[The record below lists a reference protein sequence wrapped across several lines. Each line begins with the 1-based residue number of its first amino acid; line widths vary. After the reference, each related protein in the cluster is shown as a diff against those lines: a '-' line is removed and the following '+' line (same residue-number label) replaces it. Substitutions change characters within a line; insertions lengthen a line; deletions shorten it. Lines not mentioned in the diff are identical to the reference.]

1 MFAPVI
7 DALPQQQM
15 RFSSNTDIFS
25 QGVVPLL
32 TIFRTIGP
40 LWDGNTPDCSC
51 SNNMKFLY
59 VSNRLVMMQRK
70 KKKKKGAT
78 QEPKCHH
85 SIKGDSDS
93 FWLLMAGEVVAAAA
107 KESCR
112 YSYWKSMFDA
122 SVDNNFSQA

>member
-40 LWDGNTPDCSC
+40 LWDGNTPDCSR

-70 KKKKKGAT
+70 KKKRGAT

-107 KESCR
+107 KESCH

>member
-1 MFAPVI
+1 MFGSAFAPVI

-40 LWDGNTPDCSC
+40 LWDGNTPDCSR
-51 SNNMKFLY
+51 SNNMKFPY

-70 KKKKKGAT
+70 KKKKGRR
-78 QEPKCHH
+78 
-85 SIKGDSDS
+85 
-93 FWLLMAGEVVAAAA
+93 
-107 KESCR
+107 ESLNVTTALR
-112 YSYWKSMFDA
+112 ETVIAFGY
-122 SVDNNFSQA
+122 